1 MINFDCHAHIY
12 EHTTA
17 IANARYLPSAPAP
30 LSKWLRHLDQSGLKG
45 GVIVQVSFLGT
56 DNFELCA
63 ALEKLRRGRFAGVAV
78 VAVDVSDAE
87 LERLVR
93 AGVRGI
99 RWNLV
104 GGADIP
110 DLSAPSVR
118 DFLGKLRRNNLHLE
132 IQLEGRRLAP
142 ILPRITDQGVRVVVD
157 HFGLP
162 SDPNPDRDPLVSA
175 VAGLS
180 DLSALYLK
188 FSAHYRTTFDLHAHA
203 AELLARLPHGNVVW
217 GSDWP
222 HTQHEQDA
230 ELARLFDLRDTW
242 GIQSDHNAAEA
253 LYGLSSD

>member
-12 EHTTA
+12 EHITA
-17 IANARYLPSAPAP
+17 IPNARYLPSAPAP
-30 LSKWLRHLDQSGLKG
+30 LSNWRCHLDHNGLKG

-63 ALEKLRRGRFAGVAV
+63 ALAKLERRRFAGVAV
-78 VAVDVSDAE
+78 VALDVSDAE
-87 LERLVR
+87 LDRLAK

-104 GGADIP
+104 QGAKIP

-118 DFLGKLRRNNLHLE
+118 EFLGRLRRNNLHLE
-132 IQLEGRRLAP
+132 IHLEGRRLAP
-142 ILPRITDQGVRVVVD
+142 ILPQITDQGVRVVVD

-162 SDPNPDRDPLVSA
+162 CDPNPDRDPLVSA

-180 DLSALYLK
+180 DVSALYFK
-188 FSAHYRTTFDLHAHA
+188 FSAPYRTAFDLHAHA
-203 AELLARLPHGNVVW
+203 RELLTRIPRANVVW

-222 HTQHEQDA
+222 HTQHEQNA
-230 ELARLFDLRDTW
+230 ELASLFDLRRGW
-242 GIQSDHNAAEA
+242 GVQSDHKAAEA
-253 LYGLSSD
+253 LYGVSSD